1 MSFKYEFQKTCFAK
15 KLEQEIRS
23 SSIVTA
29 LDYITVVIG
38 VKTEVWFKAEL
49 SNTDEQTL
57 QEIIQNHNEEPTQE
71 AQLVILDHPKDV
83 NGRLVITNSPFSDSS
98 GFRFR
103 GASFKF
109 NATANS
115 ETVYDYPLTEER
127 FVHGGMLIVDNVGED
142 DKATFEVVDKDNI
155 FGFGAGAVL
164 DRFIDSFYIP
174 KNESLEVALA
184 YPARLIAG
192 LYLRCKYTSTHASG
206 AIIKCNL
213 YLHKKS

>member
-23 SSIVTA
+23 SSIITA

-57 QEIIQNHNEEPTQE
+57 QEIIQNHNEEHTQD
-71 AQLVILDHPKDV
+71 AQLVLLDHPKDAS
-83 NGRLVITNSPFSDSS
+83 GRLIVTSSPFSDSS

-115 ETVYDYPLTEER
+115 ETVYDYLLTEER
-127 FVHGGMLIVDNVGED
+127 FIHGGMLMVNNIGEE
-142 DKATFEVVDKDNI
+142 DKVTFEVVDKDNI
-155 FGFGAGAVL
+155 FGFGAGVIL
-164 DRFIDSFYIP
+164 DRFIDSFYISSN
-174 KNESLEVALA
+174 KSLEVALA
-184 YPARLIAG
+184 YPARLIQG
-192 LYLRCKYTSTHASG
+192 LYLRCKYTSTHTNG
-206 AIIKCNL
+206 AVVKCNL
-213 YLHKKS
+213 YLHKKT